1 MPHFRDAKRKLNNE
15 RLEYPI
21 KMQHAYPSVNI
32 GWGAHSM
39 VGNDAKALG
48 MTNALIVTTGLKGT
62 GIVETIQ
69 GVLKHA
75 GVASEVFDK
84 TTPNP
89 KDFEVME
96 GAKVLAKGKFD
107 GLISIGGGST
117 TDACKAIKLV
127 YSHDGQDVR
136 SFEGAFKATK
146 PNKIPQLAIN
156 TTSGTGSEV
165 SCFSIINNTEKMYKM
180 ALFDPNC
187 TPSKAVNDP
196 LLHQCMP
203 QNLA

>member
-1 MPHFRDAKRKLNNE
+1 MPHFRDVKRTLNNE

-32 GWGAHSM
+32 GWGAHTM

-69 GVLKHA
+69 GVLKAA

-84 TTPNP
+84 VTGNP

-96 GAKVLAKGKFD
+96 GAKALASGKFD
-107 GLISIGGGST
+107 GLISLGGGSSS
-117 TDACKAIKLV
+117 DCCKAIKLV

-136 SFEGAFKATK
+136 SFEGAFSCSRAS
-146 PNKIPQLAIN
+146 PGPPRPSAPPR
-156 TTSGTGSEV
+156 GAGSRFHRRWE
-165 SCFSIINNTEKMYKM
+165 
-180 ALFDPNC
+180 
-187 TPSKAVNDP
+187 
-196 LLHQCMP
+196 
-203 QNLA
+203 